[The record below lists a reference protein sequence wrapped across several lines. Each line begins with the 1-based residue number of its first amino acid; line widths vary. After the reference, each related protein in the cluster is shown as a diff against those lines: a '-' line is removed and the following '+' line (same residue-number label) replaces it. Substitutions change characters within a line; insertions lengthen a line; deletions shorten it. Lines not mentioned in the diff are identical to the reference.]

1 MADQASDTAA
11 TMNAVRFHDY
21 GEPADVLR
29 LEQVAVPTPEPGRI
43 RVIVHACGLN
53 PADWALCRGL
63 FPGKLPRGIG
73 LEVSGTVDAVGEG
86 VTDVSIGDLVLGSTD
101 YAGGYSAGAA
111 DRAIMNNWARIPAGL
126 DPVQAAAL
134 PMAVETAYRS
144 LEGLRVAAGQTLMV
158 HGAGTMV
165 GFAAVQIGLIRGARV
180 FASAGDTYADRLR
193 AFGATVTPYGDGM
206 AERVLDAASGPV
218 DLILNTAP
226 PSCTLPDLVRIAGG
240 DPRRVLTISDFAA
253 AAELG
258 VRTSFDE
265 DMEPRLRYDVL
276 GEYAQ
281 RAADGEFTIPVAATF
296 PLDQWRAA
304 LELSTSGYPK
314 GKLVLLPADPANV
327 IK

>member
-1 MADQASDTAA
+1 MADQASDTPA
-11 TMNAVRFHDY
+11 TMNAIRFHDY

-29 LEQVAVPTPEPGRI
+29 LERAEVPSPEPGRI
-43 RVIVHACGLN
+43 RVVVHACGLN
-53 PADWALCRGL
+53 LADWALCRGL

-73 LEVSGTVDAVGEG
+73 LEVSGTVDALGEG
-86 VTDVSIGDLVLGSTD
+86 VTDVSIGDLVLGSAD

-111 DRAIMNNWARIPAGL
+111 DRAIMNNWARVPAGL

-144 LEGLRVAAGQTLMV
+144 LEGLRVTAGHTLMV

-180 FASAGDTYADRLR
+180 FATAGETHADRLR
-193 AFGATVTPYGDGM
+193 ALGATVTSYGDGM
-206 AERVLDAASGPV
+206 AERVLEAASGPV
-218 DLILNTAP
+218 DLILDTAP
-226 PSCTLPDLVRIAGG
+226 SSGALPDLVRIAGA
-240 DPRRVLTISDFAA
+240 DPRRVLTISDVGA

-258 VRTSFDE
+258 VRTSFDA

-281 RAADGEFTIPVAATF
+281 RAADGRFTIPVAATF
-296 PLDQWRAA
+296 PLEQWRAA
-304 LELSTSGYPK
+304 LELGAGGHPR
-314 GKLVLLPADPANV
+314 GKLVLLPAAPAAA
-327 IK
+327 IE

>member
-1 MADQASDTAA
+1 MADQASDTPA

-29 LEQVAVPTPEPGRI
+29 LEQVAVPTPDPGRI

-73 LEVSGTVDAVGEG
+73 LEVSGTVDAVGKG

-101 YAGGYSAGAA
+101 YAGEYSAGAA

-144 LEGLRVAAGQTLMV
+144 LEGLRVAAGHTLMV

-193 AFGATVTPYGDGM
+193 ALGATVSPYGDGM
-206 AERVLDAASGPV
+206 AERVLGAANGPV
-218 DLILNTAP
+218 DLVLNTAP
-226 PSCTLPDLVRIAGG
+226 PSGALSDLVRIAGG
-240 DPRRVLTISDFAA
+240 DPRRVLTISDFGAA
-253 AAELG
+253 TELG
-258 VRTSFDE
+258 VRTSFDA
-265 DMEPRLRYDVL
+265 DMEPGLRYDVL

-281 RAADGEFTIPVAATF
+281 RAADGKFTIPVAETF
-296 PLDQWRAA
+296 PLDQWRTA
-304 LELSTSGYPK
+304 LELSASGHPK
-314 GKLVLLPADPANV
+314 GKLVLLPADPAIV
-327 IK
+327 IE